1 MNHRST
7 QRRTLLV
14 CAAAAAALA
23 LPQIGIAQS
32 GNVSGQLVLYT
43 SQPDKDMKGTIGEF
57 NKKYPNVKVEVFRS
71 GTTEVLNKLRTEF
84 SAGAPQPDLVLLADA
99 VSMEALKKD
108 GRLMPLKNADVAGIP
123 APFYDQEKYYIG
135 TKVITSG
142 LVVNTKAKFK
152 PTSWKDL
159 VNPELKNQIAM
170 PSPLYSGAA
179 AISLGAWL
187 ADPALG
193 GWNYVEALKANG
205 AIAVRGNGAVLQQ
218 VANGEKS
225 VGILVDFM
233 ALNAKAK
240 GSPVE
245 FVIPK
250 EGLTF
255 VTEPVAMLKTA
266 KNVPAAEA
274 FVNFLLSPDGQQYS
288 TTLGYVPILKGVKTP
303 DGYPPADQ
311 MRFMPLDTGKILEG
325 IEPNKKRFGDIFGG

>member
-1 MNHRST
+1 MKNSLI
-7 QRRTLLV
+7 QRRLLLA
-14 CAAAAAALA
+14 CAAAAIS
-23 LPQIGIAQS
+23 LPQFAIAQS
-32 GNVSGQLVLYT
+32 AAVSGPLVLYT
-43 SQPDKDMKGTIGEF
+43 SQPDKDVKGTIAEF
-57 NKKYPNVKVEVFRS
+57 NKKYPDVKVEVFRS
-71 GTTEVLNKLRTEF
+71 GTTEVLNKLRTEI
-84 SAGAPQPDLVLLADA
+84 SAGAPQPDLILLADS
-99 VSMEALKKD
+99 VTMEALKKD
-108 GRLMPLKNADVAGIP
+108 GQLMPMKNADVSGIP
-123 APFYDQEKYYIG
+123 AQFYDKDKYYIG
-135 TKVITSG
+135 TKVITTG
-142 LVVNTKAKFK
+142 IVVNTKARFK
-152 PTSWKDL
+152 PASWKEL
-159 VNPELKNQIAM
+159 LNPDLKNQVAM

-193 GWNYVEALKANG
+193 GWSYVEGLKSNG

-225 VGILVDFM
+225 AGILVDFM

-266 KNVPAAEA
+266 KHVAAAEA
-274 FVNFLLSPDGQQYS
+274 FVNFLLSADGQVYS
-288 TTLGYVPILKGVKTP
+288 TTLGYVPILKGVKP
-303 DGYPPADQ
+303 PAGYPAPEQ
-311 MRFMPLDTGKILEG
+311 MKFMPLDTGRILEG

>member
-1 MNHRST
+1 MNYRST

-14 CAAAAAALA
+14 CAAAVAALA
-23 LPQIGIAQS
+23 LPLIGSAQS
-32 GNVSGQLVLYT
+32 GNVSGQLALHT
-43 SQPDKDMKGTIGEF
+43 SQPDKDMKGTIAEF
-57 NKKYPNVKVEVFRS
+57 NKKYPAVKVEVFRS

-108 GRLMPLKNADVAGIP
+108 GRLMALKSVDVSGIP
-123 APFYDQEKYYIG
+123 PQFYDHDKYYIG

-159 VNPELKNQIAM
+159 LNPELKNQIAM

-187 ADPALG
+187 DDPALG
-193 GWNYVEALKANG
+193 GWNYVDGLKANG

-255 VTEPVAMLKTA
+255 VTEPVAVLKTA

-274 FVNFLLSPDGQQYS
+274 FVHFLLSQEGQKFS

-303 DGYPPADQ
+303 DGYPPTEQ
-311 MRFMPLDTGKILEG
+311 MKFMPLDTGKILDG

>member
-1 MNHRST
+1 MKNSLI
-7 QRRTLLV
+7 QRRLLLA
-14 CAAAAAALA
+14 CAAAAIS
-23 LPQIGIAQS
+23 LPQFAIAQS
-32 GNVSGQLVLYT
+32 AAVSGPLVLYT
-43 SQPDKDMKGTIGEF
+43 SQPDKDVKGTIAEF
-57 NKKYPNVKVEVFRS
+57 NKKYPDVKVEVFRS
-71 GTTEVLNKLRTEF
+71 GTTEVLNKLRTEI
-84 SAGAPQPDLVLLADA
+84 SAGAPQPDLILLADS
-99 VSMEALKKD
+99 VTMEALKKD
-108 GRLMPLKNADVAGIP
+108 GQLMPMKNADVSGIP
-123 APFYDQEKYYIG
+123 AQFYDKDKYYIG
-135 TKVITSG
+135 TKVITTG
-142 LVVNTKAKFK
+142 IVVNTKARFK
-152 PTSWKDL
+152 PASWKEL
-159 VNPELKNQIAM
+159 LNPDLKNQIAM

-193 GWNYVEALKANG
+193 GWSYVEGLKSNG

-225 VGILVDFM
+225 AGILVDFM

-266 KNVPAAEA
+266 KHVAAAEA
-274 FVNFLLSPDGQQYS
+274 FVNFLLSADGQVFS
-288 TTLGYVPILKGVKTP
+288 TTLGYVPILKGVKP
-303 DGYPPADQ
+303 PAGYPAPEQ
-311 MRFMPLDTGKILEG
+311 MKFMPLDTGKILEG

>member
-1 MNHRST
+1 MKKLSAK
-7 QRRTLLV
+7 RRVLLA
-14 CAAAAAALA
+14 CAATVLA
-23 LPQIGIAQS
+23 LPQWAAAQS
-32 GNVSGQLVLYT
+32 AAVSGSLVLYT
-43 SQPDKDMKGTIGEF
+43 SQPDKDVKGTIAEF
-57 NKKYPNVKVEVFRS
+57 NKAHPAVKVEVFRS

-99 VSMEALKKD
+99 VTMEALKKE
-108 GRLMPLKNADVAGIP
+108 GHLMAMKNVDVSGIP
-123 APFYDQEKYYIG
+123 EQFYDKDKHYIG

-142 LVVNTKAKFK
+142 IVVNTKAKFR

-159 VNPELKNQIAM
+159 LNPDLKNQVAM

-187 ADPALG
+187 ADASLG
-193 GWNYVEALKANG
+193 GWSYVEGLKANG

-218 VANGEKS
+218 VANGEKAA
-225 VGILVDFM
+225 GILVDFM

-240 GSPVE
+240 GSPVD

-255 VTEPVAMLKTA
+255 VTEPVAVLKTA

-274 FVNFLLSPDGQQYS
+274 FVKFLLSAQGQAYS
-288 TTLGYVPILKGVKTP
+288 TTLGYVPILKGVKSP
-303 DGYPPADQ
+303 EGYPAAEQ
-311 MRFMPLDTGKILEG
+311 MKFMPLDTGKILEG

>member
-1 MNHRST
+1 MKSSLI
-7 QRRTLLV
+7 QRRLLLA
-14 CAAAAAALA
+14 CAAAAIS
-23 LPQIGIAQS
+23 LPQFAIAQS
-32 GNVSGQLVLYT
+32 TAVSGPLVLYT
-43 SQPDKDMKGTIGEF
+43 SQPDKDVKGTIAEF
-57 NKKYPNVKVEVFRS
+57 NKKYPDVKVEVFRS
-71 GTTEVLNKLRTEF
+71 GTTEVLNKLRTEI
-84 SAGAPQPDLVLLADA
+84 SAGAPQPDLILLADS
-99 VSMEALKKD
+99 VTMEALKKD
-108 GRLMPLKNADVAGIP
+108 GQLMPMKNADVSGIP
-123 APFYDQEKYYIG
+123 GQFYDKDKYYIG
-135 TKVITSG
+135 TKVITTG
-142 LVVNTKAKFK
+142 IVVNTKAKFK
-152 PTSWKDL
+152 PTSWKEL
-159 VNPELKNQIAM
+159 LNPDLKNQIAM

-193 GWNYVEALKANG
+193 GWSYVEGLKSNG

-225 VGILVDFM
+225 AGILVDFM

-266 KNVPAAEA
+266 KHVAAAEA
-274 FVNFLLSPDGQQYS
+274 FVNFLLSADGQVFS
-288 TTLGYVPILKGVKTP
+288 TTLGYVPILKGVKP
-303 DGYPPADQ
+303 PAGYPAPEQ
-311 MRFMPLDTGKILEG
+311 MKFMPLDTGKILEG

>member
-1 MNHRST
+1 
-7 QRRTLLV
+7 
-14 CAAAAAALA
+14 
-23 LPQIGIAQS
+23 
-32 GNVSGQLVLYT
+32 
-43 SQPDKDMKGTIGEF
+43 
-57 NKKYPNVKVEVFRS
+57 
-71 GTTEVLNKLRTEF
+71 
-84 SAGAPQPDLVLLADA
+84 
-99 VSMEALKKD
+99 
-108 GRLMPLKNADVAGIP
+108 MPMKNADVSGIP
-123 APFYDQEKYYIG
+123 PQFYDKDKYYIG

-142 LVVNTKAKFK
+142 IVVNTKAKFK
-152 PTSWKDL
+152 PMSWKDL
-159 VNPELKNQIAM
+159 LNPELKNQIAM

-193 GWNYVEALKANG
+193 GWSYVEGLKANG

-225 VGILVDFM
+225 AGILVDFM

-255 VTEPVAMLKTA
+255 VTEPVAVLKTA

-274 FVNFLLSPDGQQYS
+274 FVNFLLSSDGQVFS
-288 TTLGYVPILKGVKTP
+288 TTLGYVPILKGVQP
-303 DGYPPADQ
+303 PAGYPAPEQ
-311 MRFMPLDTGKILEG
+311 MKFMPLDTGKILEG
-325 IEPNKKRFGDIFGG
+325 IEPSKKRFGDIFGG

>member
-1 MNHRST
+1 MKNSLI
-7 QRRTLLV
+7 QRRLLLA
-14 CAAAAAALA
+14 CAAAAIS
-23 LPQIGIAQS
+23 LPQFAIAQS
-32 GNVSGQLVLYT
+32 AAVSGPLVLYT
-43 SQPDKDMKGTIGEF
+43 SQPDKDVKGTIAEF
-57 NKKYPNVKVEVFRS
+57 NKKYPDVKVEVFRS
-71 GTTEVLNKLRTEF
+71 GTTEVLNKLRTEI
-84 SAGAPQPDLVLLADA
+84 SAGAPQPDLILLADS
-99 VSMEALKKD
+99 VTMEALKKD
-108 GRLMPLKNADVAGIP
+108 GQLMPMKNADVSGIP
-123 APFYDQEKYYIG
+123 AQFYDKDKYYIG
-135 TKVITSG
+135 TKVITTG
-142 LVVNTKAKFK
+142 IVVNTKARFK
-152 PTSWKDL
+152 PASWKELLNPDL
-159 VNPELKNQIAM
+159 KLQVAM

-193 GWNYVEALKANG
+193 GWSYVEGLKSNG

-225 VGILVDFM
+225 AGILVDFM

-266 KNVPAAEA
+266 KHVAAAEA
-274 FVNFLLSPDGQQYS
+274 FVNFLLSADGQVYS
-288 TTLGYVPILKGVKTP
+288 TTLGYVPILKGVKP
-303 DGYPPADQ
+303 PAGYPAPEQ
-311 MRFMPLDTGKILEG
+311 MKFMPLDTGKILEG

>member
-1 MNHRST
+1 MNHRPI
-7 QRRTLLV
+7 QRRTVL
-14 CAAAAAALA
+14 AAAAALA
-23 LPQIGIAQS
+23 VLALPQAGMAQA

-43 SQPDKDMKGTIGEF
+43 SQPDKDMKGTISEF

-108 GRLMPLKNADVAGIP
+108 GRLVALKNVDVSGIP
-123 APFYDQEKYYIG
+123 PQFYDHDKYYIG
-135 TKVITSG
+135 TKVITTG
-142 LVVNTKAKFK
+142 LVVNNKAKFK
-152 PTSWKDL
+152 PASWKDL
-159 VNPELKNQIAM
+159 LNPELKNQIAM

-179 AISLGAWL
+179 AITLGAWL

-193 GWNYVEALKANG
+193 GWSYVEGLKSDG

-218 VANGEKS
+218 VATGEKS
-225 VGILVDFM
+225 VGVLVDFM

-255 VTEPVAMLKTA
+255 VTEPVAVLKTA
-266 KNVPAAEA
+266 KNMPAAEA
-274 FVNFLLSPDGQQYS
+274 FVNFLLSPEGQKFA
-288 TTLGYVPILKGVKTP
+288 TTLGYVPILKGVKP
-303 DGYPPADQ
+303 PEGYPPFDQ
-311 MRFMPLDTGKILEG
+311 MKFMPMDTGKMVDSVEA
-325 IEPNKKRFGDIFGG
+325 NKKRFGEIFGG

>member
-1 MNHRST
+1 MKNSLI
-7 QRRTLLV
+7 QRRLLLA
-14 CAAAAAALA
+14 CAAAAIS
-23 LPQIGIAQS
+23 LPQFAIAQS
-32 GNVSGQLVLYT
+32 AAVSGPLVLYT
-43 SQPDKDMKGTIGEF
+43 SQPDKDVKGTIAEF
-57 NKKYPNVKVEVFRS
+57 NKKYPDVKVEVFRS
-71 GTTEVLNKLRTEF
+71 GTTEVLNKLRTEI
-84 SAGAPQPDLVLLADA
+84 SAGAPQPDLILLADS
-99 VSMEALKKD
+99 VTMEALKKD
-108 GRLMPLKNADVAGIP
+108 GQLMPMKNADVSGIP
-123 APFYDQEKYYIG
+123 AQFYDKDKYYIG
-135 TKVITSG
+135 TKVITTG
-142 LVVNTKAKFK
+142 MVVNTKARFK
-152 PTSWKDL
+152 PASWKEL
-159 VNPELKNQIAM
+159 LNPDLKNQIAM

-193 GWNYVEALKANG
+193 GWSYVEGLKSNG

-225 VGILVDFM
+225 AGILVDFM

-266 KNVPAAEA
+266 KHVAAAEA
-274 FVNFLLSPDGQQYS
+274 FVNFLLSADGQVYS
-288 TTLGYVPILKGVKTP
+288 TTLGYVPILKGVKP
-303 DGYPPADQ
+303 PAGYPAPEQ
-311 MRFMPLDTGKILEG
+311 MKFMPLDTGKILEG

>member
-14 CAAAAAALA
+14 CAAAVAALT
-23 LPQIGIAQS
+23 LPQIGSAQS
-32 GNVSGQLVLYT
+32 ANVSGPLVLYT

-108 GRLMPLKNADVAGIP
+108 GHLMALKNADVSGIP
-123 APFYDQEKYYIG
+123 AQFYDADKYYIG

-152 PTSWKDL
+152 PSSWKDL
-159 VNPELKNQIAM
+159 LNPELKNQIAM

-193 GWNYVEALKANG
+193 GWNYVEGLKANG

-255 VTEPVAMLKTA
+255 VTEPVAVLKTA

-274 FVNFLLSPDGQQYS
+274 FVNFLLSQDGQKYS

-303 DGYPPADQ
+303 DGYPPAEQ
-311 MRFMPLDTGKILEG
+311 MKFMPMDTGKILDGVEA
-325 IEPNKKRFGDIFGG
+325 NKKRFGDLFGG

>member
-7 QRRTLLV
+7 QRRALLV
-14 CAAAAAALA
+14 CAAAIAALT
-23 LPQIGIAQS
+23 LPQIGSAQS
-32 GNVSGQLVLYT
+32 GNVSGPLVLYT
-43 SQPDKDMKGTIGEF
+43 SQPDKDMKGTIAEF
-57 NKKYPNVKVEVFRS
+57 NKKYPAVKVEVFRS

-108 GRLMPLKNADVAGIP
+108 GRLMALKNVDVSGIP
-123 APFYDQEKYYIG
+123 AQFYDQDKYYIG

-159 VNPELKNQIAM
+159 LNPELKNQIAM

-187 ADPALG
+187 DDPALG
-193 GWNYVEALKANG
+193 GWNYVEGLKSNG

-218 VANGEKS
+218 VANGEKAA
-225 VGILVDFM
+225 GILVDFM

-255 VTEPVAMLKTA
+255 VTEPVAVLKTA

-274 FVNFLLSPDGQQYS
+274 FVNFLLSQDGQKFS

-303 DGYPPADQ
+303 DGYPPAEQ
-311 MRFMPLDTGKILEG
+311 MKFMPLDTGKILDG
-325 IEPNKKRFGDIFGG
+325 IEANKKRFGDIFGG

>member
-7 QRRTLLV
+7 QRRALLI
-14 CAAAAAALA
+14 CATAAALA
-23 LPQIGIAQS
+23 LPQLGFAQS
-32 GNVSGQLVLYT
+32 GNASGTLVLYT
-43 SQPDKDMKGTIGEF
+43 SQPDKDMKGTIAEF
-57 NKKYPNVKVEVFRS
+57 NKKHPNVTVEVFRS

-84 SAGAPQPDLVLLADA
+84 TAGAPQPDLVLLADA
-99 VSMEALKKD
+99 VSMEALKKE

-123 APFYDQEKYYIG
+123 AAFYDQEKYYIG

-142 LVVNTKAKFK
+142 LVVNSKAKFR
-152 PTSWKDL
+152 PASWKDL
-159 VNPELKNQIAM
+159 LNPELKGQIAM

-193 GWNYVEALKANG
+193 GWSYVEGLRANG

-218 VANGEKS
+218 VASGEKS

-274 FVNFLLSPDGQQYS
+274 FVNFLLSQDGQKFS
-288 TTLGYVPILKGVKTP
+288 TTLGYVPILRGIASP
-303 DGYPPADQ
+303 DGYPPGNQ
-311 MRFMPLDTGKILEG
+311 MRFMPLDIGKILDG

>member
-1 MNHRST
+1 MKNSLI
-7 QRRTLLV
+7 QRRLLLA
-14 CAAAAAALA
+14 CAAAAIS
-23 LPQIGIAQS
+23 LPQFAIAQS
-32 GNVSGQLVLYT
+32 AAVSGPLVLYT
-43 SQPDKDMKGTIGEF
+43 SQPDKDVKGTIAEF
-57 NKKYPNVKVEVFRS
+57 NKKYPDVKVEVFRS
-71 GTTEVLNKLRTEF
+71 GTTEVLNKLRTEI
-84 SAGAPQPDLVLLADA
+84 SAGAPQPDLILLADS
-99 VSMEALKKD
+99 VTMEALKKD
-108 GRLMPLKNADVAGIP
+108 GQLMPMKNADVSGIP
-123 APFYDQEKYYIG
+123 AQFYDKDKYYIG
-135 TKVITSG
+135 TKVITTG
-142 LVVNTKAKFK
+142 IVVNTKARFK
-152 PTSWKDL
+152 PASWKEL
-159 VNPELKNQIAM
+159 LNPDLKNQVAM

-193 GWNYVEALKANG
+193 GWSYVEGLKSNG

-225 VGILVDFM
+225 AGILVDFM

-266 KNVPAAEA
+266 KHVAAAEA
-274 FVNFLLSPDGQQYS
+274 FVNFLLSADGQVFS
-288 TTLGYVPILKGVKTP
+288 TTLGYVPILKGVKP
-303 DGYPPADQ
+303 PAGYPAPEQ
-311 MRFMPLDTGKILEG
+311 MKFMPLDTGKILEG

>member
-1 MNHRST
+1 MKKSLI
-7 QRRTLLV
+7 QRRVLLA
-14 CAAAAAALA
+14 CAVAAMS
-23 LPQIGIAQS
+23 LPQWAMAQS
-32 GNVSGQLVLYT
+32 AAVSGPLVLYT
-43 SQPDKDMKGTIGEF
+43 SQPDKDVKGTIAEF
-57 NKKYPNVKVEVFRS
+57 NKKYPDVKVEVFRS

-84 SAGAPQPDLVLLADA
+84 SAGAPQPDLILLADA
-99 VSMEALKKD
+99 VTMEALKKD
-108 GRLMPLKNADVAGIP
+108 GHLMPMKNADVSGIP
-123 APFYDQEKYYIG
+123 AQFYDKDKYYIG

-142 LVVNTKAKFK
+142 IVVNTKARFK
-152 PTSWKDL
+152 PTSWKEL
-159 VNPELKNQIAM
+159 LNPDLKNQIAM

-193 GWNYVEALKANG
+193 GWSYVEGLKANG

-225 VGILVDFM
+225 AGVLVDFM

-266 KNVPAAEA
+266 KHVAAAEA
-274 FVNFLLSPDGQQYS
+274 FVNFLLSADGQAFS
-288 TTLGYVPILKGVKTP
+288 TTLGYVPILKGVKP
-303 DGYPPADQ
+303 PAGYPAPEQ
-311 MRFMPLDTGKILEG
+311 MKFMPLDTGKILEG

>member
-1 MNHRST
+1 MNYRST
-7 QRRTLLV
+7 QRRALLL
-14 CAAAAAALA
+14 CAAAAFA
-23 LPQIGIAQS
+23 LPQAALAQS
-32 GNVSGQLVLYT
+32 GNVSGNLVLYT
-43 SQPDKDMKGTIGEF
+43 SQPDKDMKGTISEF
-57 NKKYPNVKVEVFRS
+57 NKKHPNVKVEVFRS
-71 GTTEVLNKLRTEF
+71 GTTEVLNKLRTEL
-84 SAGAPQPDLVLLADA
+84 SAGAPQPDVVLLADA
-99 VSMEALKKD
+99 VTMESLKKD
-108 GRLMPLKNADVAGIP
+108 GVLMPLKNADVSGIP
-123 APFYDQEKYYIG
+123 AQFYDPEKYYIG

-159 VNPELKNQIAM
+159 LNPELKNQIAM

-187 ADPALG
+187 GDPALG
-193 GWNYVEALKANG
+193 AWNYVEGLKANG

-218 VANGEKS
+218 VATGEKS

-255 VTEPVAMLKTA
+255 VTEPVAVLKTA

-274 FVNFLLSPDGQQYS
+274 FVNFLLSPEGQQFS
-288 TTLGYVPILKGVKTP
+288 TTLGYVPILKGVKAP
-303 DGYPPADQ
+303 DGYPTAEQ
-311 MRFMPLDTGKILEG
+311 MKFMPINTGKILEG

>member
-1 MNHRST
+1 MKNSLI
-7 QRRTLLV
+7 QRRLLLA
-14 CAAAAAALA
+14 CAAAAIS
-23 LPQIGIAQS
+23 LPQFAIAQS
-32 GNVSGQLVLYT
+32 AAVSGPLVLYT
-43 SQPDKDMKGTIGEF
+43 SQPDKDVKGTIAEF
-57 NKKYPNVKVEVFRS
+57 NKKYPDVKVEVFRS
-71 GTTEVLNKLRTEF
+71 GTTEVLNKLRTEI
-84 SAGAPQPDLVLLADA
+84 SAGAPQPDLILLADS
-99 VSMEALKKD
+99 VTMEALKKD
-108 GRLMPLKNADVAGIP
+108 GQLMPMKNADVSGIP
-123 APFYDQEKYYIG
+123 AQFYDKDKYYIG
-135 TKVITSG
+135 TKVITTG
-142 LVVNTKAKFK
+142 IVVNTKARFK
-152 PTSWKDL
+152 PASWKEL
-159 VNPELKNQIAM
+159 LNPDLKNQVAM

-193 GWNYVEALKANG
+193 GWSYVEGLKSNG

-225 VGILVDFM
+225 AGILVDFM

-266 KNVPAAEA
+266 KHVAAAEA
-274 FVNFLLSPDGQQYS
+274 FVNFLLSADGQVYS
-288 TTLGYVPILKGVKTP
+288 TTLGYVPILKGVKP
-303 DGYPPADQ
+303 PAGYPAPEQ
-311 MRFMPLDTGKILEG
+311 MKFMPLDTGKILEG

>member
-1 MNHRST
+1 MNHRSNS
-7 QRRTLLV
+7 RRIFLAG
-14 CAAAAAALA
+14 AAAVAALA
-23 LPQIGIAQS
+23 LPQVGSAQTS
-32 GNVSGQLVLYT
+32 NVSGQLVLYT
-43 SQPDKDMKGTIGEF
+43 SQPDKDMKGTITEF
-57 NKKYPNVKVEVFRS
+57 NKKHPNVLVEVFRS

-108 GRLMPLKNADVAGIP
+108 GRLAALKNADVSGIP
-123 APFYDQEKYYIG
+123 PQFYDQGRYYIG

-142 LVVNTKAKFK
+142 LVINTKAKFK
-152 PTSWKDL
+152 PSSWKDL
-159 VNPELKNQIAM
+159 LNPELKNQIAM

-187 ADPALG
+187 DNPALG
-193 GWNYVEALKANG
+193 GWNYVEGLKNNG
-205 AIAVRGNGAVLQQ
+205 AVAVRGNGAVLQQ
-218 VANGEKS
+218 VASGEKS

-274 FVNFLLSPDGQQYS
+274 FVNFLLSQEGQAFS
-288 TTLGYVPILKGVKTP
+288 TTLGYVPILNGVKAP
-303 DGYPPADQ
+303 DGYPPAEQ
-311 MRFMPLDTGKILEG
+311 MEFMPLNTGKILEG